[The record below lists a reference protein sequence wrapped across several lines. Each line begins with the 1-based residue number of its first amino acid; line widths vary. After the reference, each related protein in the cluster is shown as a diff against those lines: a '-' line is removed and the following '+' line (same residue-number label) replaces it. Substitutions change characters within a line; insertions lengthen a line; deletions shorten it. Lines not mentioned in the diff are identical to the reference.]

1 MVAVSNHIP
10 DEKGGTM
17 VTREQVT
24 AEQRWLVQ
32 ASWDKVAPMA
42 PHVAELFYDR
52 LFELNPLLEDHFPAD
67 ISEAGAQL
75 MQTIGEAVAG
85 LEDPGSVTPCLHEL
99 GRYHLRHGMRPGY
112 YETMGSALLWT
123 LEQSLAEDFTPRVK
137 EAWSVVYQLFSAVML
152 EAADV
157 VVAKEPASAR
167 RGVEAVL
174 TARRA
179 G

>member
-112 YETMGSALLWT
+112 YETMGL
-123 LEQSLAEDFTPRVK
+123 SLIHI
-137 EAWSVVYQLFSAVML
+137 
-152 EAADV
+152 
-157 VVAKEPASAR
+157 
-167 RGVEAVL
+167 
-174 TARRA
+174 
-179 G
+179 

>member
-1 MVAVSNHIP
+1 MTN
-10 DEKGGTM
+10 
-17 VTREQVT
+17 REQVT

-32 ASWDKVAPMA
+32 ASWEKVVPMA

-52 LFELNPLLEDHFPAD
+52 LFELNPLLEDCFPSD
-67 ISEAGAQL
+67 LSEPGAQL
-75 MQTIGEAVAG
+75 MQTLGEAVAG
-85 LEDPGSVTPCLHEL
+85 LEDPGSMTPCLHEL
-99 GRYHLRHGMRPGY
+99 GRYHLRHGLRPGY
-112 YETMGSALLWT
+112 YETMGNALLWT

-137 EAWSVVYQLFSAVML
+137 DAWGAAYQLFSSVML

-167 RGVEAVL
+167 RGMEPVAM

>member
-1 MVAVSNHIP
+1 MA
-10 DEKGGTM
+10 
-17 VTREQVT
+17 TREQVT

-32 ASWDKVAPMA
+32 SSWEKIGPMA

-67 ISEAGAQL
+67 LSEAGAQL

-85 LEDPGSVTPCLHEL
+85 LEDPASVTPCLHEL

-112 YETMGSALLWT
+112 YETMGNALLWT

-137 EAWSVVYQLFSAVML
+137 EAWSVAYGLFSAVML

-157 VVAKEPASAR
+157 VVAKDPASGR
-167 RGVEAVL
+167 RAVEAVAL
-174 TARRA
+174 STRRA

>member
-1 MVAVSNHIP
+1 MT
-10 DEKGGTM
+10 D
-17 VTREQVT
+17 REQVT

-32 ASWDKVAPMA
+32 TSWAKVVPLA

-52 LFELNPLLEDHFPAD
+52 LFELNPLLEDHFPSD
-67 ISEAGAQL
+67 LSEPGAQL
-75 MQTIGEAVAG
+75 MQTLGEAVAA
-85 LEDPGSVTPCLHEL
+85 LDEPGKMTPCLHEL
-99 GRYHLRHGMRPGY
+99 GRYHLRHGLRPGY
-112 YETMGSALLWT
+112 YETMGNALLWT
-123 LEQSLAEDFTPRVK
+123 LEQSLAEDFTQRVK
-137 EAWSVVYQLFSAVML
+137 DAWSAAYQLFSSVML

-167 RGVEAVL
+167 RGMDAVAL

>member
-1 MVAVSNHIP
+1 
-10 DEKGGTM
+10 M

-32 ASWDKVAPMA
+32 TSWDKVAPMA

-75 MQTIGEAVAG
+75 MQTLGEAVAG
-85 LEDPGSVTPCLHEL
+85 LEDPGSVTACLHEL

-123 LEQSLAEDFTPRVK
+123 LEQSLAEDFTPRLQ
-137 EAWSVVYQLFSAVML
+137 EAWSVVYQQFSAVML

-157 VVAKEPASAR
+157 VVAKDPASAR
-167 RGVEAVL
+167 RGLDAVAL
-174 TARRA
+174 NARRA